1 MRRLAATAL
10 SLACTA
16 LLAGPP
22 YLTDDPEPVDLHRWE
37 AFLFAT
43 GQSAQGLRSG
53 LGPALEVNYGPF
65 QNAQLQLQ
73 VPMAFSGDQDGRHHR
88 GYGDTQLGFKYRFKE
103 ETEGAPQLALYP
115 QIQAPTGEAAE
126 GLGAGHWRVFL
137 PLWLQK
143 SFGKWTTYG
152 GGGWWRNPGAGNRDY
167 TQWGWLLQRELR
179 EDCSLGAEVFHQ
191 GAATQGARPTTTWNL
206 GFEAPLA
213 PHLQVVGSAGRVFQ
227 GGSGS
232 QYYIGIRGRT

>member
-1 MRRLAATAL
+1 MRRLTTTAL
-10 SLACTA
+10 GLACTA

-22 YLTDDPEPVDLHRWE
+22 YLTDVPEPVDLHRFE
-37 AFLFAT
+37 AFLFTA
-43 GQSAQGLRSG
+43 GQSSQGLRSG

-65 QNAQLQLQ
+65 VNAQLQLQ
-73 VPMAFSGDQDGRHHR
+73 VPLAFSGDSDGSHHR
-88 GYGDTQLGFKYRFKE
+88 GYGDTQLGFKYRFRE

-115 QIQAPTGEAAE
+115 QIQAPTGAAAE
-126 GLGAGHWRVFL
+126 GLGAGHWRLFL

-143 SFGKWTTYG
+143 RFGQWTTCG

-179 EDCSLGAEVFHQ
+179 EDCTVGAEVFHQ
-191 GAATQGARPTTTWNL
+191 GATTVGGRPTTSWNL
-206 GFEAPLA
+206 GCELPLA
-213 PHLQVVGSAGRVFQ
+213 PHLQLVGSAGRAFQ